1 MRHGNGKLR
10 EEAEVDDVS
19 ETGTALQ
26 LGLPRGDNVNR
37 HARVHAFTPS
47 AFAEHLGRS
56 PVLEARLLEQL
67 RVLGA
72 THPQALPA
80 LLTGV
85 PQSWQGAQCKQ
96 GRDM

>member
-1 MRHGNGKLR
+1 M
-10 EEAEVDDVS
+10 DDVS